1 MKEKEYIILIR
12 YLGKYIAK
20 KKKRKKGNQCEK
32 KIIAKECTML
42 APPFVYISH
51 PLRPLSRRSP
61 ILDTSY
67 SNFFVG
73 SAFVNISSRLSLDRT
88 C

>member
-1 MKEKEYIILIR
+1 
-12 YLGKYIAK
+12 
-20 KKKRKKGNQCEK
+20 
-32 KIIAKECTML
+32 ML

-51 PLRPLSRRSP
+51 SLRPLSRRSP
-61 ILDTSY
+61 ILDTSS

-73 SAFVNISSRLSLDRT
+73 NAFVNFFVGNAFVNISARLSLDRT